1 MDLTLVPYIA
11 AAVWLVMLVVWF
23 LAVHKWSWRK
33 LWCSMLHSQCAWQW
47 QHNEPRR
54 LPRLPTD
61 SGSAPLMTIGRYR
74 CWRCYEWSDGCAR
87 YEQRT
92 REMYREQFDRESV

>member
-11 AAVWLVMLVVWF
+11 VAVWLVLLVVWF

-33 LWCSMLHSQCAWQW
+33 LWCSMLHSQCDWRWQR
-47 QHNEPRR
+47 NELKR
-54 LPRLPTD
+54 LPWV
-61 SGSAPLMTIGRYR
+61 SGAEIDHMTIGRYR
-74 CWRCYEWSDGCAR
+74 CSRCYEWSDGCAR